1 MDAIHALDGSPAI
14 DIKCFI
20 PDKELFDHMSLPV
33 WV

>member
-20 PDKELFDHMSLPV
+20 PDKELFDQRIRRNPH
-33 WV
+33 